1 MMVTGD
7 AAADDMSLQITRT
20 CDPPGLTIAG
30 EIDES
35 NYADLL
41 TVLAVLVRATD
52 WPGQELHVNL
62 AAVRSCDLAGLRAIL
77 LAAIGE
83 GDGGSQGSRAG
94 RGGVVLHDVPPELTA
109 VLHVLGWDDTPV
121 VAISERADDSQR
133 PERSTLTG
141 TGGPVIG

>member
-7 AAADDMSLQITRT
+7 AAADDMSLQITRN

-62 AAVRSCDLAGLRAIL
+62 AAVRYCDLAGLRAIL

-83 GDGGSQGSRAG
+83 CDGDSQASRE
-94 RGGVVLHDVPPELTA
+94 RCRRVVLHDVPPDLTA
-109 VLHVLGWDDTPV
+109 VLRVLGWDDTPL
-121 VAISERADDSQR
+121 VAISERADDSPAKPVAATELR
-133 PERSTLTG
+133 PGVGR
-141 TGGPVIG
+141 